1 MQSSLRTADWRSGLI
16 HNCSI
21 CSYSRPGGYAEIV
34 TVSPTQLPE
43 SDEPTSFADVLAE
56 LLRPPYV
63 WWLLIAMVLQAY
75 TPLYIAPV
83 ATAIAGMA
91 VGFARQSVWARQGAR
106 VRERAR

>member
-1 MQSSLRTADWRSGLI
+1 
-16 HNCSI
+16 
-21 CSYSRPGGYAEIV
+21 V
-34 TVSPTQLPE
+34 TPQLPE
-43 SDEPTSFADVLAE
+43 SDERTSFADVLAE

-83 ATAIAGMA
+83 ATGIAALA
-91 VGFARQSVWARQGAR
+91 VVFARQAVRARQPVR